1 MLFSVPSYRFP
12 SSRHV
17 GDTLSQRNHLIS
29 KANRRNTIYP
39 LSRELDLLTSVVTH
53 FRRESL
59 PWIEDLVFP
68 LFPFLEGEGDGTQ
81 VDDMPL
87 SESPFDLVEGNG
99 RSKFASVYGT
109 RIHYVDIV
117 PEGWD
122 SSSPVIIFL
131 HGYNASLFS
140 FRANVDDI
148 ATRTG
153 LRVIAFDRPPFGL
166 SDRPTS
172 WGGEGDDL
180 TFNPYEVQG
189 GAKLAND
196 FLETL
201 HITSPR
207 ILVGHS
213 AGALSSLYMHELAPE
228 KVAGL
233 VWVAPALPT
242 KKEFSFQ
249 RRATFGAQM
258 RIVFSRL
265 LLNSDSTGL
274 RYVRRMI
281 EKQRRELLDGGLG
294 YVPHPATSS
303 KYGVLD
309 EENMSEE
316 LLLAEAIDGYLLPL
330 KTADWDKGALYN
342 LRSFWLPTEYDYSLL
357 KDDIPVFLV
366 LGETDPLTAS
376 GKCLFEMLQEQR
388 KGNDGAVTTCQVF
401 QCGHNPMEEES
412 LKFND
417 AVVEFISQK
426 FVL

>member
-1 MLFSVPSYRFP
+1 MFSIRTHFSP

-17 GDTLSQRNHLIS
+17 ADVPTQRNSIA
-29 KANRRNTIYP
+29 KANRWGNAYP
-39 LSRELDLLTSVVTH
+39 LSREIDLLTSVVTQ
-53 FRRESL
+53 FGRESL
-59 PWIEDLVFP
+59 PWIEDLFLP
-68 LFPFLEGEGDGTQ
+68 LFPFLEEGDGAK
-81 VDDMPL
+81 VDHISL
-87 SESPFDLVEGNG
+87 SAESPFDLVQGNG
-99 RSKFASVYGT
+99 RSKFASVHGT

-117 PEGWD
+117 PDGWD
-122 SSSPVIIFL
+122 PSSPVILFL

-140 FRANVDDI
+140 FRANLDDI

-172 WGGEGDDL
+172 WGEGEDL

-228 KVAGL
+228 SVAGL

-309 EENMSEE
+309 EENVSEE

-357 KDDIPVFLV
+357 RDEVPVFLA

-388 KGNDGAVTTCQVF
+388 KGNDRAVTTSRVF
-401 QCGHNPMEEES
+401 QCGHIPMEEEPI
-412 LKFND
+412 LFND
-417 AVVEFISQK
+417 ALVDFISQN